1 MQRRARRQQLGPHYL
16 SFLTVV
22 LQSEGRQLC
31 AQQEFPEDRLAQ
43 AARARVDEQAQP
55 IAIEVEG
62 RRRPPRRATDSTACS
77 SAKWLPPPMV
87 PSARS
92 DGLSGKP

>member
-31 AQQEFPEDRLAQ
+31 AQFRTHALHKAEEDRSGSDHHWVWLIPLA
-43 AARARVDEQAQP
+43 
-55 IAIEVEG
+55 
-62 RRRPPRRATDSTACS
+62 
-77 SAKWLPPPMV
+77 L
-87 PSARS
+87 
-92 DGLSGKP
+92 